1 MSDFARCQNTTWQ
14 RDVSSCQVST
24 EGMTTKCQFLPGVI
38 RWHGSEMSVFAR
50 CQQMTRCQCLP
61 GANRWRD
68 VSFCQVPTDDEMS
81 VFARYQLMT
90 WQQDVSAQSYYTYIH
105 TKTNLCLFL
114 SFSVEVNLSSFFLL
128 LL

>member
-14 RDVSSCQVST
+14 RDVSFCQVST

-38 RWHGSEMSVFAR
+38 KWHGSEMSVFAR
-50 CQQMTRCQCLP
+50 CQLMTRCQCLP

-81 VFARYQLMT
+81 VFTRCQQMT
-90 WQQDVSAQSYYTYIH
+90 RCQFLPGINWWHDSKMSVLNHIIH
-105 TKTNLCLFL
+105 IFILKQTCVYFFHFL
-114 SFSVEVNLSSFFLL
+114 
-128 LL
+128 